1 MSDNSREFHESLCQ
15 RFLLVQEISGL
26 SKTGFAKVVGMS
38 PQQLSNVQ
46 SYRTAPSHVSIMLAC
61 ENFGVS
67 ADWFYFGRVTASNR
81 NPKINNRLITTAG
94 AASPQ
99 AA

>member
-1 MSDNSREFHESLCQ
+1 VSDHSPELHESLCQ

-38 PQQLSNVQ
+38 PQQFSNVRT
-46 SYRTAPSHVSIMLAC
+46 YRTAPSHESIMLAC
-61 ENFGVS
+61 EHFGVS
-67 ADWFYFGRVTASNR
+67 ADWFYFGRITASNR
-81 NPKINNRLITTAG
+81 NPKLNRQLTATSVAG
-94 AASPQ
+94 ASQ